1 MPPSLVP
8 MRGEPLREN
17 HVVANGAAPK
27 HTAIGLVGLKATK
40 RSLINSEP
48 QQPRAINIQDT
59 YKNAKLSAAGKPA
72 AGRKIGHIVV
82 EQRRKSSNSGAW
94 AAASEERT
102 VLDDEDEENEFPREI
117 KASLAKIN
125 FKKRKSQAVEGQEPI
140 KRRRIG
146 GKQSRQEPD
155 QQDPLARLSK
165 SAKDVYATATD
176 LVIEK
181 QTDGL
186 RWIAHVTTGYPTQ
199 EAELMERLG
208 WCEESIQEACSELC
222 NARLM
227 QAKLSLRGWYYTISK
242 EELQAKPQSTA
253 IASWNQRTVEFEEHI
268 AATIEIDCDSDTE
281 ALTPIDAADQPLL
294 NNDGLESEDE
304 GEQDEEEQDEGNRDV
319 QESEVKGSLA
329 RKREE
334 SDQSDDHERTAMDRV
349 DEALRKGAAR
359 RLRLNREIPFSTNP
373 LNSLSSQARDIYS
386 TLLHAMNE
394 DRCLKPVDERTITA
408 RLPHLRQEQVY
419 ATCSQLHVKGLIVKV
434 GRGSWL
440 PVPLKMW
447 HEQRV
452 REQKEKWKRERPRRV
467 VDRVREALGNGY
479 HGQWR
484 AQTRVGD
491 VNNPLKGVGRVGR
504 AVHGA
509 LQAAVETDPYI
520 EAVSE
525 VVVAR
530 TLREPVHNVHKA
542 YLKMRALG
550 LVIMPAIIGTDRFAK
565 DHCWPVPLDMWR
577 EARAGHGRGGQ

>member
-1 MPPSLVP
+1 MPPPLVP
-8 MRGEPLREN
+8 TRGEPLREN

-27 HTAIGLVGLKATK
+27 HPAPGLVGSKATK
-40 RSLINSEP
+40 RPLTNSEP

-59 YKNAKLSAAGKPA
+59 HKNAKLSAAGKPA
-72 AGRKIGHIVV
+72 AGRKTGQIVV
-82 EQRRKSSNSGAW
+82 EQRRESRNSGAR
-94 AAASEERT
+94 AAASEEPT
-102 VLDDEDEENEFPREI
+102 VLDDENEENEYTREI

-125 FKKRKSQAVEGQEPI
+125 LKKRKSQAFGGQGPI
-140 KRRRIG
+140 KRQRIG

-155 QQDPLARLSK
+155 RQDPLARLSK
-165 SAKDVYATATD
+165 SAKEVYVTATA

-181 QTDGL
+181 QTGWL
-186 RWIAHVTTGYPTQ
+186 RWIAHATTGYPTH

-208 WCEESIQEACSELC
+208 WCEESVQEACSELC

-253 IASWNQRTVEFEEHI
+253 IASWNQRTVELEEHI
-268 AATIEIDCDSDTE
+268 AAMIEIDWDSDTE

-294 NNDGLESEDE
+294 NDGLESEDE
-304 GEQDEEEQDEGNRDV
+304 EEQDEGEQDEGIRDV
-319 QESEVKGSLA
+319 QEESEEDDSRSGS
-329 RKREE
+329 REQG
-334 SDQSDDHERTAMDRV
+334 DQRNHDERTAIDRV
-349 DEALRKGAAR
+349 EEALRKGAAR
-359 RLRLNREIPFSTNP
+359 RLRLNREIPFSSNP
-373 LNSLSSQARDIYS
+373 LNSMSSRARDIYS
-386 TLLHAMNE
+386 TLLLAMNE
-394 DRCLKPVDERTITA
+394 DRCLKPVDERTITT
-408 RLPHLRQEQVY
+408 RLPHLRQGQVY
-419 ATCSQLHVKGLIVKV
+419 ATCSQLHVNGLIVKM

-452 REQKEKWKRERPRRV
+452 REQKEKWKGERPRRV

-479 HGQWR
+479 HDQR
-484 AQTRVGD
+484 RPQTRVGD

-504 AVHGA
+504 AVYGA

-525 VVVAR
+525 EEVAR
-530 TLREPVHNVHKA
+530 TLREPIRNVHKA

-565 DHCWPVPLDMWR
+565 DHCWPVPLDVWR
-577 EARAGHGRGGQ
+577 EARL

>member
-8 MRGEPLREN
+8 TRSEPLREN
-17 HVVANGAAPK
+17 HVVANGATLIPPA
-27 HTAIGLVGLKATK
+27 TGLVGLKAKK
-40 RSLINSEP
+40 RPLINSEP
-48 QQPRAINIQDT
+48 QQPRGINIQDT

-72 AGRKIGHIVV
+72 AERKTGHIVV
-82 EQRRKSSNSGAW
+82 EQRRESRNSGAR
-94 AAASEERT
+94 AAASEQPT
-102 VLDDEDEENEFPREI
+102 VLDDEDDEIEYTREI

-125 FKKRKSQAVEGQEPI
+125 SKKRKSQAVEGQEPI

-165 SAKDVYATATD
+165 SAQEVYATATA

-199 EAELMERLG
+199 EAELMGRLG

-227 QAKLSLRGWYYTISK
+227 QVKLSLRGWYYTISK
-242 EELQAKPQSTA
+242 EELQMKPQCTA

-268 AATIEIDCDSDTE
+268 AAMIERDCYSDTE
-281 ALTPIDAADQPLL
+281 ASTPIDAADQPLL
-294 NNDGLESEDE
+294 NDGLESEDE
-304 GEQDEEEQDEGNRDV
+304 QEQDEEEQDEGSRDV
-319 QESEVKGSLA
+319 QESEVKGSIA

-334 SDQSDDHERTAMDRV
+334 SDQSDDDERTAMDRV
-349 DEALRKGAAR
+349 EEALRKGAAR
-359 RLRLNREIPFSTNP
+359 RLRLDREIPFSADP
-373 LNSLSSQARDIYS
+373 LNSLSSRARDIYS
-386 TLLHAMNE
+386 TLLLALNE
-394 DRCLKPVDERTITA
+394 DRCLQPVDERTITA
-408 RLPHLRQEQVY
+408 RLSHLRQEQVY
-419 ATCSQLHVKGLIVKV
+419 ATCSQLHVKGLIVNV

-479 HGQWR
+479 HDQR
-484 AQTRVGD
+484 RPQTRVGD
-491 VNNPLKGVGRVGR
+491 VSNPLKGVGRVGR
-504 AVHGA
+504 AVYGA

-525 VVVAR
+525 EEVAR

-577 EARAGHGRGGQ
+577 EARL